1 MTLESDR
8 ELAERLVRAAGGIAL
23 ELRGNAAPEV
33 KAEGPTDIVTEADR
47 RAEALLL
54 DLLREERPGDGVVGE
69 EGAQVAAEGARRWV
83 LDPVDGTHNYARGVP
98 VWCSAVAL
106 LDADGPLACAVHDPE
121 RGELFSAARGEGATL
136 DGAPLRIGG
145 EAALGSASVAMFIDV
160 RRRDPEVIAAQR
172 AGRRAGRLAALPRLR
187 LRRARLRRRGP
198 ARRVAAARLRA
209 VGLEPGR
216 AARPRGGRGRRGAR
230 ALVRRVALARAGRRA
245 AGAHGAERP
254 TLSAV
259 TETRDT
265 AGALTSEEPPSLTE
279 AIGGPLGAAES
290 AVPAAAYVAAY
301 TLSGQDTTVALIVA
315 GALGVL
321 FALAR
326 IARGQTVQ
334 YALSGLVGLALSA
347 WVVSKTGR
355 AEDFFLPGLLANA
368 AYAAGYLISILVGWP
383 LLGVIVGAI
392 RGTGM
397 GWREDPELV
406 RAYSRASWIWVG
418 LFSLRLAVQL
428 PLYLAS
434 ALTALG
440 VARVAMGI
448 PLFAVGIWLS
458 WLILRPTLH
467 EQSERDPAEPASS

>member
-1 MTLESDR
+1 
-8 ELAERLVRAAGGIAL
+8 
-23 ELRGNAAPEV
+23 
-33 KAEGPTDIVTEADR
+33 
-47 RAEALLL
+47 
-54 DLLREERPGDGVVGE
+54 
-69 EGAQVAAEGARRWV
+69 
-83 LDPVDGTHNYARGVP
+83 
-98 VWCSAVAL
+98 
-106 LDADGPLACAVHDPE
+106 
-121 RGELFSAARGEGATL
+121 
-136 DGAPLRIGG
+136 
-145 EAALGSASVAMFIDV
+145 
-160 RRRDPEVIAAQR
+160 
-172 AGRRAGRLAALPRLR
+172 
-187 LRRARLRRRGP
+187 
-198 ARRVAAARLRA
+198 
-209 VGLEPGR
+209 
-216 AARPRGGRGRRGAR
+216 
-230 ALVRRVALARAGRRA
+230 
-245 AGAHGAERP
+245 
-254 TLSAV
+254 V

-265 AGALTSEEPPSLTE
+265 AGAITSEEPPSLAE

-301 TLSGQDTTVALIVA
+301 TLSGQDTTAALIVA

-467 EQSERDPAEPASS
+467 AEREPEASEPASS